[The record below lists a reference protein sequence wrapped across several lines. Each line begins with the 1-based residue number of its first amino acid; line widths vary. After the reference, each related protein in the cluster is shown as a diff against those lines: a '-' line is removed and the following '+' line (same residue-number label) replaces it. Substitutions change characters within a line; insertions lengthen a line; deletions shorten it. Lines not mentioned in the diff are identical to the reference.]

1 MLRTP
6 FRCDRTPTSFV
17 ERRWCRSTP
26 NLVPDTIAVALIGW
40 LARVLDRTDG
50 PALASRR
57 PPPSSQGGNIDFSGR
72 LGYVG
77 EVQALDASDT
87 SGKRLSVVI
96 PAFNEA
102 GRLEP
107 TLDRVTSFLAGARQ
121 WRPAEILV
129 VDDGSSDLTA
139 ELARSHTVIEGV
151 DLVVA
156 VHPVNRGKGAAV
168 RTGFSRSS
176 GEWVLLTD
184 ADMSAPIEDLTV
196 LAAAAEPDAV
206 AVGSRAVDRRLV
218 TERQPLHRDLMG
230 RTFNLAIRA
239 LGLTRLSDTQCGFK
253 LFPGDLARRLA
264 SAQQLDGFSFDVEL
278 LVLARH
284 WGYHVEEVGVHWQH
298 VEASR
303 VMAIRHSSQML
314 RDALKLWWWRTSR
327 RLPAEPRGVS

>member
-1 MLRTP
+1 MIEINP
-6 FRCDRTPTSFV
+6 SPTHG
-17 ERRWCRSTP
+17 
-26 NLVPDTIAVALIGW
+26 A
-40 LARVLDRTDG
+40 
-50 PALASRR
+50 
-57 PPPSSQGGNIDFSGR
+57 
-72 LGYVG
+72 
-77 EVQALDASDT
+77 
-87 SGKRLSVVI
+87 RLSVVI
-96 PAFNEA
+96 PAYNEA

-107 TLDRVTSFLAGARQ
+107 TLDRVASFLAGAAR
-121 WRPAEILV
+121 WRPAEIVV

-139 ELARSHTVIEGV
+139 EIARSHPVSDGV
-151 DLVVA
+151 GLVVA

-196 LAAAAEPDAV
+196 LAAAAESDAV

-230 RTFNLAIRA
+230 RTFNLALRT
-239 LGLTRLSDTQCGFK
+239 LGLTRLGDTQCGFK

-264 SAQQLDGFSFDVEL
+264 AVQQLDGFSFDVEL

-284 WGYHVEEVGVHWQH
+284 WGYRIREVGVHWQH

-314 RDALKLWWWRTSR
+314 RDALKLWWWRMSGN
-327 RLPAEPRGVS
+327 LPAEPRGQP